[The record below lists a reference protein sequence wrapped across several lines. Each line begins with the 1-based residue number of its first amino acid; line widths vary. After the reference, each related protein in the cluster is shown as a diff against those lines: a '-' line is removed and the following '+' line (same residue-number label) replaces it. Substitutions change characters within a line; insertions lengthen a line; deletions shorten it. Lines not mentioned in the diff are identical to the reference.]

1 MHHQVEDSSSRQES
15 SLALDKQLEA
25 KDLPASVVTYC
36 AGFPVYRTKDISKE
50 KVQIKQNGRKTDNHM
65 YMSKWSLC

>member
-1 MHHQVEDSSSRQES
+1 MHHQVEDSPGRLES

-36 AGFPVYRTKDISKE
+36 AGLPVYRTKDITEE
-50 KVQIKQNGRKTDNHM
+50 KIHIEQNGRKTNNHM
-65 YMSKWSLC
+65 CMYT